1 MGFYYGSTR
10 PPLPPGDVGPVITPR
25 EYILLLSGAMRMVA
39 SCTPQGFDVSRS
51 GAGGAVAISTLIE
64 GLSRRLQHRPE
75 DAATHR
81 MLGIAELHAGN
92 CTAALHHLAIAIKIL
107 LAQTTTECLQQSL
120 YARVE
125 LALLLPTLMRL
136 CLRLG
141 RPATVRRLVGALLFG
156 VVRG

>member
-1 MGFYYGSTR
+1 MGFYYRSTR
-10 PPLPPGDVGPVITPR
+10 HLLPPGEVGPVITPR
-25 EYILLLSGAMRMVA
+25 EYILLLSGAMRTVA
-39 SCTPQGFDVSRS
+39 SCTSLGSDVSRS
-51 GAGGAVAISTLIE
+51 GARGTVAISTLIE

-75 DAATHR
+75 DASTHR

-92 CTAALHHLAIAIKIL
+92 GQAAIRHLTIAMKML

-125 LALLLPTLMRL
+125 LALLFPILMRL

-141 RPATVRRLVGALLFG
+141 RRATVRRLVGVLLSG
-156 VVRG
+156 MVRG